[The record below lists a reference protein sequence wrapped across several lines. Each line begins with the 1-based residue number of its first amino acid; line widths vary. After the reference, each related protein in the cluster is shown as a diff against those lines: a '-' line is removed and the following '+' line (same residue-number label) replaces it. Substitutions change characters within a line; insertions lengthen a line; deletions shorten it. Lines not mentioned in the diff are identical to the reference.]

1 MVVPGVRCVVRKESD
16 VNVTK
21 PEPKIETKS
30 EMPETE
36 HARMRARAAAL
47 IPALRKQYPYV
58 PLSTRVV
65 LRMATGMGLDELE
78 KRSR

>member
-1 MVVPGVRCVVRKESD
+1 MVALGVRCVVRKESD

-21 PEPKIETKS
+21 PEPKTETKT